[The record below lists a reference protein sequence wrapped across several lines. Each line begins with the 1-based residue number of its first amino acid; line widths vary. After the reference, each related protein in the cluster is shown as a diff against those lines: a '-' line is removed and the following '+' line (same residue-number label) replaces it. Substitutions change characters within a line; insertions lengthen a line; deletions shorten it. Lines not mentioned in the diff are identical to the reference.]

1 MRTIFSLLIALLCLA
16 ANPTTI
22 LAQNQPAKK
31 SNTARPS
38 IDAVYKIRLGAYAKM
53 DAQQLSAA
61 ETKLKDLG
69 QVSAS
74 GEGALTRLELGNYLG
89 KSTANKVVAEAKKRG
104 YKDAY
109 AVKFAEFSNAMG
121 EPLTH
126 TFQFSAVKTLRVAK
140 LVDALKTAALP
151 DNSLFVHHSNGFY
164 HLSVGLFNLG
174 MTSHEAAYDAFAT
187 EQGFK
192 EGFAKTV
199 SKSNGFVAPRPE
211 PKPEPKEEEKPKEE
225 PKPAPKPDDK
235 KDKMNGNK
243 DANGNSTTTQDKRD
257 KMNGNKDANGNS
269 TTAQDKKDKM
279 NRGAADS
286 SKTNPAPA
294 PNSTDSKKDKMRGKN
309 VVPPVDSNK
318 TAVKP

>member
-1 MRTIFSLLIALLCLA
+1 MRTIFSLLVALLCLA
-16 ANPTTI
+16 TAPTQ
-22 LAQNQPAKK
+22 LSAQAPAAKK
-31 SNTARPS
+31 TATARPS

-53 DAQQLSAA
+53 DAQQLAAA

-89 KSTANKVVAEAKKRG
+89 KSSANKVLALAKKRG

-109 AVKFAEFSNAMG
+109 IVKYAEFSNAMG

-126 TFQFSAVKTLRVAK
+126 TFQFSAVKTLSVGK
-140 LVDALKTAALP
+140 LTDALKNAALP
-151 DNSLFVHHSNGFY
+151 DNSLFVHYENGFY
-164 HLSVGLFNLG
+164 HLSVGLFNLS
-174 MTSHEAAYDAFAT
+174 MSSHEAAYDAFAT

-192 EGFAKTV
+192 DGFAKTV
-199 SKSNGFVAPRPE
+199 SKGNGVSPRPT

-225 PKPAPKPDDK
+225 PKPTPKPDDK

-243 DANGNSTTTQDKRD
+243 DANGNSTTTQDKKD
-257 KMNGNKDANGNS
+257 KMNGNKDTNGNS
-269 TTAQDKKDKM
+269 TTTQDKKDKM
-279 NRGAADS
+279 NKPAADS

-294 PNSTDSKKDKMRGKN
+294 PNPTDSKKDKMKGKN
-309 VVPPVDSNK
+309 VVTPVDSNK